1 MSSDV
6 LPPQVGDPESW
17 GPERSRTVTWHDP
30 RPTAAVG
37 LQMSGLEYLRAMG
50 EGRLPESPIAR
61 LIDMQGVEVESGRIV
76 FRCVPDESTYNP
88 LGIVHGG
95 LICTI
100 LDSAAGCAVHTTL
113 DAGVG
118 YTSTEIKV
126 NYMRP
131 VVGGIPLLAT
141 GRVVKPGKRIAFAE
155 AELRDPEDR
164 LVANATSTLLILN
177 A

>member
-1 MSSDV
+1 MSDTT
-6 LPPQVGDPESW
+6 PPQVGDPSSW
-17 GPERSRTVTWHDP
+17 GPERSRTITWHDP
-30 RPTAAVG
+30 VPTAQVG
-37 LQMSGLEYLRAMG
+37 LQMSGLDYLNAMG
-50 EGRLPESPIAR
+50 DGGLPQSPIAK
-61 LIDMQGVEVESGRIV
+61 LINLEGVTASEGEIV

-95 LICTI
+95 LICTA

-113 DAGVG
+113 PAGVG

-131 VVGGIPLLAT
+131 VMGGTELTIRGWVT
-141 GRVVKPGKRIAFAE
+141 KPGRRIAFAE
-155 AELRDPEDR
+155 AEIRDPAGK